1 MLCPRS
7 FWGLAPMRYALSMHT
22 VLITFAALLAGVN
35 SPGAPAQSLPAEPL
49 IDELILAAAGG
60 VSLDEAVS
68 MVEKRFKARVVRAD
82 VRNEDGRRIYVLR
95 LLSEGSGRVWTVR
108 IDAATGSLL

>member
-1 MLCPRS
+1 MRRFITS
-7 FWGLAPMRYALSMHT
+7 IAAVLA
-22 VLITFAALLAGVN
+22 AATGGSV
-35 SPGAPAQSLPAEPL
+35 PAQSLPAEPL
-49 IDELILAAAGG
+49 IEQLIYAAASG

-82 VRNEDGRRIYVLR
+82 VREEGGRRIYVLR

-108 IDAATGSLL
+108 VDASSGSLL